1 MNLNDPPTI
10 NTLVD
15 ENAKKME
22 EMQAEIKSLST
33 QLDIANQQLE
43 IADSNIRQLT
53 AHQTILSKKIELL
66 KAVRTILENTIAQSR

>member
-15 ENAKKME
+15 ENAKKIE
-22 EMQAEIKSLST
+22 ELQAEIKSLST
-33 QLDIANQQLE
+33 QLDVASQQLE

-66 KAVRTILENTIAQSR
+66 KAVRTILENTISRQ